1 MKKVLPITCFFL
13 LNMAIPLAHARDFML
28 KDFVGAWI
36 FSAHTIGGLGQET
49 GSGEAIGG
57 IKRFVF
63 DATGT
68 GKVNAGTV
76 VVYGADNKLGVFD
89 INEEDAITL
98 KLTDPASGAGT
109 LTSVDTKNNKTV
121 IYRFLAA
128 RNKSGKATR
137 MHLIDVAIYS
147 EPANVII
154 MGELN
159 RQDE

>member
-1 MKKVLPITCFFL
+1 MKKALPITCFFL

-49 GSGEAIGG
+49 GPGEAIGG
-57 IKRFVF
+57 IKRFIF
-63 DATGT
+63 HANGT
-68 GKVNAGTV
+68 GQVNDGTV

-89 INEEDAITL
+89 INEEDTITL
-98 KLTDPASGAGT
+98 NLTDPASGSGT

-121 IYRFLAA
+121 VYRFLAA

-137 MHLIDVAIYS
+137 LQLINVRIDS

-154 MGELN
+154 MGELT